1 MTFTTKALG
10 AACLCAALL
19 GALLAHAAS
28 PQQVERGRYLVEQVA
43 MCADCHTP
51 RDAKGMLDRSRWM
64 HGGPLFVKPIPKIPD
79 WADTAPA
86 LAGLVG
92 YTDAQIVRAL
102 TEHISPTGNPL
113 RPPMPGYR
121 MNQADAEA
129 VAAYLRTLKPAPK
142 R

>member
-1 MTFTTKALG
+1 MPVTTKTLS
-10 AACLCAALL
+10 AACACAALL
-19 GALLAHAAS
+19 GALLTHAAS

-43 MCADCHTP
+43 MCVDCHSP
-51 RDAKGMLDRSRWM
+51 KDAKGMPDPARAM
-64 HGGPLFVKPIPKIPD
+64 QGAAMFVKPIIKIPD

-102 TEHISPTGNPL
+102 TVHVGATGNPL
-113 RPPMPGYR
+113 RPPMPNYR
-121 MNQADAEA
+121 LTQADAEA